1 MFIIITIAVWLI
13 IGGLWVLWDIGQDV
27 VDQPQ
32 YIRDPNWLILLLSVV
47 FWPLRLLMRIIF

>member
-1 MFIIITIAVWLI
+1 MFIIIAIAVWLI
-13 IGGLWVLWDIGQDV
+13 IGGLWVLWDLGQDV

-32 YIRDPNWLILLLSVV
+32 YIRDPNWLILLLSVL

>member
-1 MFIIITIAVWLI
+1 MFIIIAIAVWLI
-13 IGGLWVLWDIGQDV
+13 IGGLWVLWDLGQDV